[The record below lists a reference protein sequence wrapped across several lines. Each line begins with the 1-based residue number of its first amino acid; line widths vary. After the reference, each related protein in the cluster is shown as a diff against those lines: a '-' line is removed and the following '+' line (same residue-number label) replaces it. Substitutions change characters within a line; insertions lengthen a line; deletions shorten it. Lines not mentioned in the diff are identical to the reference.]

1 MVGSEARCVY
11 TRDPTK
17 FLVLQ
22 TAPMVLKSGPTD
34 PAPTL
39 AWMQTN
45 RPAEYA
51 IYTRAREDATTKLA
65 ALLATITR
73 NQQLAD
79 AFQDLQTAENT
90 RDQTPQA
97 YQSARNRYYTLLRG
111 DTWEAD
117 ERRRLLSAEVMPEI
131 TPYVQSLRTVSE
143 RQAQQATTQSAV
155 DAVKSRLISLKDDFR
170 ITTSTLTKQVS
181 ELRNQIELQKRRAHE
196 TREETSQWG
205 LNLILVLLSLIV
217 IYVLIRRIMRKAP
230 SSSSSSSSAQITV
243 NRPATQ
249 GASTQTA
256 GRR

>member
-1 MVGSEARCVY
+1 
-11 TRDPTK
+11 
-17 FLVLQ
+17 
-22 TAPMVLKSGPTD
+22 
-34 PAPTL
+34 
-39 AWMQTN
+39 
-45 RPAEYA
+45 
-51 IYTRAREDATTKLA
+51 
-65 ALLATITR
+65 
-73 NQQLAD
+73 
-79 AFQDLQTAENT
+79 
-90 RDQTPQA
+90 
-97 YQSARNRYYTLLRG
+97 
-111 DTWEAD
+111 
-117 ERRRLLSAEVMPEI
+117 MPEI

-181 ELRNQIELQKRRAHE
+181 ELRNQIELQKRRAYE